1 MRSLITKVVA
11 TSVGSTLRN
20 AVAALATL
28 TAVAACSGKE
38 EASKMTKFADE
49 MCACADS
56 ACAAKVATDA
66 EAFGKANEGKKVS
79 SGAADDYNKAAK
91 RMGDCFA
98 QKMAAAGAAEPAA
111 EPAGSDKPAVEPA
124 KAAEPAAEPAGSDK
138 PE

>member
-1 MRSLITKVVA
+1 MITKMFA
-11 TSVGSTLRN
+11 SSVGSTLRN

-98 QKMAAAGAAEPAA
+98 QKMEAAGAA
-111 EPAGSDKPAVEPA
+111 EPA